1 MDLEFE
7 LYKGKKFS
15 SLLKDIVINS
25 EDRND
30 TIEKLISDLR
40 SMVKTTNDAIIII
53 PMIKEYLDVT
63 VKNDEQLVKLAA
75 VIQRLITSNSSGKDG
90 ENTLLSDEER
100 KQLTAEVNSIVKE
113 INEPI
118 EVKKEILEPKS

>member
-15 SLLKDIVINS
+15 SLLKDIVVNS

-30 TIEKLISDLR
+30 TMEKLIDDLR
-40 SMVKTTNDAIIII
+40 SMVKTANDAIIIVPLI
-53 PMIKEYLDVT
+53 ADYLNIT

-75 VIQRLITSNSSGKDG
+75 IVQRILSNKSDSGEDG
-90 ENTLLSDEER
+90 SIGLSDEDK
-100 KQLTAEVNSIVKE
+100 KQLMQE
-113 INEPI
+113 INNVAANISSP
-118 EVKKEILEPKS
+118 VKPKSDE

>member
-118 EVKKEILEPKS
+118 EVKKEIPEPKS